1 MMIGMMIVMSVV
13 PDDVN
18 VVVLD
23 VVVLDVVNVVLVM
36 TRTMSSH
43 TCGQIVSTLEGRNV
57 LSSFWSTGT
66 TTLTTMTTTTSTT
79 VVERIRPHVEDTV
92 DGSSFDDDD
101 QDFEASSRVCG
112 CVDGC
117 VDGNVDQLKV
127 AGEGEIEKESR

>member
-1 MMIGMMIVMSVV
+1 MSVV
-13 PDDVN
+13 PDGVPDGVN
-18 VVVLD
+18 VVHEVVVNVVLD
-23 VVVLDVVNVVLVM
+23 VVVLDGKIM
-36 TRTMSSH
+36 TMFH
-43 TCGQIVSTLEGRNV
+43 TSGQIVSTLEGRNV
-57 LSSFWSTGT
+57 PSSSWSTGT
-66 TTLTTMTTTTSTT
+66 MTWTSTTLTSTT
-79 VVERIRPHVEDTV
+79 GVERIRPHVDDTV